1 MNKLKDLIGSILKE
15 NYKNFDKKTDET
27 NADIGALGKTGTTNL
42 IEKIRTELS
51 KLRQFIGYD
60 IIDTTN
66 GETGNYTLKETNY
79 DSVFGYVGNSEDGKV
94 KTLLDYIKIFVS
106 DKTDQNNAIKSL
118 QNTLATI
125 NSKLTQLDNDLE
137 ECAKSADLSNYVK
150 STTLGDYNTKDE
162 IKNTYATKTE
172 MTNYMANYAEA
183 TTVFNLKKDLEDKY
197 VKKVDLPSDSITVTA
212 NNFIV
217 SRDTDNNIKIDLADT
232 NLFPGYK
239 IYLSDNIGDLGKTQ
253 PGGNNG
259 WLLQNSSD
267 EKSIYVTLIKNSKIT
282 RFVFFFLMIN
292 YGHYKKSLKLL
303 FQAFILIKTYN

>member
-66 GETGNYTLKETNY
+66 GETGKYKLEAKNY
-79 DSVFGYVGNSEDGKV
+79 DSVFGYVSNPKDGEV
-94 KTLLDYIKIFVS
+94 TTLLDYIKIFVS

-118 QNTLATI
+118 QDTLATI
-125 NSKLTQLDNDLE
+125 NSRLTQLDNDLE
-137 ECAKSADLSNYVK
+137 KCAKSADLSKYVESTELKTELGNYDTKDKVK
-150 STTLGDYNTKDE
+150 S
-162 IKNTYATKTE
+162 TYATKTE

-183 TTVFNLKKDLEDKY
+183 STVFNLRKDLEDNY
-197 VKKVDLPSDSITVTA
+197 AKKVDLPSDSVTVTVD
-212 NNFIV
+212 NFKV
-217 SRDTDNNIKIDLADT
+217 SRNTDNNIKIDLADT

-239 IYLSDNIGDLGKTQ
+239 VYLSDNIGDLGKTQ
-253 PGGNNG
+253 AGGNNG
-259 WLLQNSSD
+259 WLFQSLSD
-267 EKSIYVTLIKNSKIT
+267 NNRIYINLVGADGKLTK
-282 RFVFFFLMIN
+282 FVFMLV
-292 YGHYKKSLKLL
+292 GDELL
-303 FQAFILIKTYN
+303 TL